1 MKIKTKII
9 SKKNTENI
17 TISSDLIDSI
27 YYMIKLTYLEEKE
40 IKIDNPT
47 NADNNRLG
55 EFLTYILAYPKDVE
69 TPNVIVSNNKI
80 NQNNSFCNLF
90 ENRSIVCFSGGIDST
105 AALIKL
111 LDDGKEPIALWCD
124 YGQPYRLPEKTA
136 VEKICKKINVPLI
149 EAELDLSDLI
159 KIGGQRFG
167 HVFPARN
174 LMIAAIALCFNP
186 KEIVLAGLCDEL
198 VVPDKSLKMYNEFIE
213 YFNVPLYSPFV
224 TMTKTDILV
233 LWKKKWDKYLS
244 ARETVSCYS
253 NYGDCQNCS
262 SCAKREVGFVA
273 SGYSN
278 NYPEVF
284 TNQHELIEGHWFD
297 RVDIFQYERR
307 TDMLI
312 ALSKYVKKLTPKL
325 QNLVNINYEKYK
337 EEVNRRIQQLNELK

>member
-1 MKIKTKII
+1 MKIKTRIINNEKI
-9 SKKNTENI
+9 ENI
-17 TISSDLIDSI
+17 TVSSDLIDSI
-27 YYMIKLTYLEEKE
+27 YYMIKLTYMEANE

-47 NADNNRLG
+47 NADSNKLG
-55 EFLTYILAYPKDVE
+55 DFLTYILAYPKGVK

-80 NQNNSFCNLF
+80 NENNSYCSLY
-90 ENRSIVCFSGGIDST
+90 ENRAIVCFSGGIDST
-105 AALIKL
+105 GALIKL
-111 LDDGKEPIALWCD
+111 LDEGKEPVALWCD
-124 YGQPYRLPEKTA
+124 YGHPYRIIEKKA

-159 KIGGQRFG
+159 EIGGKRFG

-174 LMIAAIALCFNP
+174 LMISAIALCFKP

-198 VVPDKSLKMYNEFIE
+198 VVPDKSLRMYNEFIE
-213 YFNVPLYSPFV
+213 YFDVPLYSPFV

-253 NYGDCQNCS
+253 DYGDCQNCS

-273 SGYSN
+273 SNYSDT
-278 NYPEVF
+278 YPDVF

-312 ALSKYVKKLTPKL
+312 ALSKYVDRLTPKL
-325 QNLVNINYEKYK
+325 QELVNTNCKKYNDEINK
-337 EEVNRRIQQLNELK
+337 RIEQLNKLK